1 MAARVSHGSGGLMN
15 QLFRAGAVALAM
27 GAASPALAS
36 ALDVTIEGVRSD
48 KGQLVVALYGAGDRQ
63 LERREIPARP
73 GAMRVE
79 FGNIAAGEYAVR
91 VFHDED
97 GDGEMKKTGIGL
109 PAEGYGFSNRAKAR
123 FGPPGWKAIAVQVG
137 DGAPTTTAALLR
149 Y

>member
-1 MAARVSHGSGGLMN
+1 MHIW
-15 QLFRAGAVALAM
+15 FRGCALALAM

-36 ALDVTIEGVRSD
+36 ALDVTVEGVRSD

-63 LERREIPARP
+63 IERREIPARP
-73 GAMRVE
+73 GSMRLE
-79 FGNIAAGEYAVR
+79 FANIAAGEYAVR

-97 GDGEMKKTGIGL
+97 GDGQMKKTGIGL
-109 PAEGYGFSNRAKAR
+109 PAEGYGFSNRARAR
-123 FGPPGWKAIAVQVG
+123 FGPPSWKAIAVQVR

>member
-1 MAARVSHGSGGLMN
+1 MDRLVRAAALLLAMAA
-15 QLFRAGAVALAM
+15 AG
-27 GAASPALAS
+27 PAHAG
-36 ALDVTIEGVRSD
+36 ALDVAIEGVRSD
-48 KGQLVVALYGAGDRQ
+48 KGKLVVALYGAGDRQ

-97 GDGEMKKTGIGL
+97 GDGAMKKTGIGL
-109 PAEGYGFSNRAKAR
+109 PAEGYGFSNRARAR
-123 FGPPGWKAIAVQVG
+123 FGPPGWKAIAVSVG
-137 DGAPTTTAALLR
+137 DGPPTRTAAVLR

>member
-1 MAARVSHGSGGLMN
+1 MQYSVL
-15 QLFRAGAVALAM
+15 AGALALAM
-27 GAASPALAS
+27 GAASPALAA
-36 ALDVTIEGVRSD
+36 ALDVTVEGVRSD
-48 KGQLVVALYGAGDRQ
+48 KGKLVVALYGAGDKQ

-73 GAMRVE
+73 GAMRIE
-79 FGNIAAGEYAVR
+79 FSNIAAGEYAIR

-123 FGPPGWKAIAVQVG
+123 FGPPGWKSIAVQVG
-137 DGAPTTTAALLR
+137 DGSSVSTAALLR